1 MTQPFPPSGQASP
14 VVVVLQSYAAGT
26 WMANRLAAPAAVAA
40 ARKTAKDAGFRLF
53 AKTTF
58 YRSAKL
64 RI

>member
-40 ARKTAKDAGFRLF
+40 AMKTAKDAGFRLF
-53 AKTTF
+53 AKTTC
-58 YRSAKL
+58 
-64 RI
+64 